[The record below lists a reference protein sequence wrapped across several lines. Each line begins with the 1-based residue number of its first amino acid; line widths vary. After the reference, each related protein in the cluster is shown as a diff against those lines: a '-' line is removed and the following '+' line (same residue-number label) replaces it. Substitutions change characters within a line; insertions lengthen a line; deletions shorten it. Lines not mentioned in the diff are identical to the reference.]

1 MTKKMVVGG
10 VVGNE
15 KNVGGKKIVYRQ
27 KTLENE
33 ANIQTRMRT
42 LTNTYSLYV
51 SMLSVAL

>member
-1 MTKKMVVGG
+1 MK
-10 VVGNE
+10 
-15 KNVGGKKIVYRQ
+15 KNVGGNKIVCRQ

-51 SMLSVAL
+51 SMLSMTL